1 MRPSPPI
8 AVPDPFAPFRAELE
22 RIRCADRLRTIHP
35 TEGGAGP
42 RLTRTGR
49 SLINFGSN
57 NYLGLAEHPRVKAA
71 AIRAIERDG
80 VGAGASRL
88 LTGDRATHDQLE
100 SALARL
106 KGTDA
111 ALVFPT
117 GYQANVGVIA
127 SLVGRGDLI
136 LADRDCHASL
146 IDGCRASGARFRV
159 YRRDRLDQV
168 DAVLARRTAARRTLI
183 VTDSVFSMEGDLA
196 PLPDLASLAERRDAL
211 LLVDD
216 AHATGVFGSS
226 GAGSS
231 EHWSLRDRPI
241 VQTGTLSKALGALG
255 GFVAGPR
262 VLIDYVLNRARTF
275 IYTTALPSAIA
286 AAALEAIDVLRDEP
300 DRRERLW
307 ANTRHWRHG
316 VRGLGFDTFGSAS
329 PIVPLR
335 IGDDRLALRVA
346 AALADEG
353 VYAPAIRPPTVPA
366 GTARLRTSVL
376 ATHAPDDLTLALS
389 ALERVAAR
397 FGVP

>member
-1 MRPSPPI
+1 MRAPTPVT
-8 AVPDPFAPFRAELE
+8 VPDPFAGFRVELE
-22 RIRCADRLRTIHP
+22 RIRRADRLRAIRA

-42 RLTRTGR
+42 RVNLNGR
-49 SLINFGSN
+49 SLVNFGSN

-71 AIRAIERDG
+71 AVRAIELHG

-88 LTGDRATHDQLE
+88 LTGDCAVHDELE
-100 SALARL
+100 SELARL
-106 KGTDA
+106 KDTEA

-136 LADRDCHASL
+136 LADRDSHASL

-159 YRRDRLDQV
+159 YRRDRLDQL
-168 DAVLARRTAARRTLI
+168 DKVLTRRPATGRTLI

-196 PLPDLASLAERRDAL
+196 PLPDLAALADRHGAW

-216 AHATGVFGSS
+216 AHATGVFGARGS
-226 GAGSS
+226 GSS
-231 EHWSLRDRPI
+231 EHWNLRERPI
-241 VQTGTLSKALGALG
+241 IQVGTLSKALGALG

-275 IYTTALPSAIA
+275 IYTTALPAAIA
-286 AAALEAIDVLRDEP
+286 AAALEAVRLVRDEP

-307 ANTRHWRHG
+307 ANTRRWRAG
-316 VRGLGFDTFGSAS
+316 VRALGFDTFGSGS
-329 PIVPLR
+329 PIIPLR
-335 IGDDRLALRVA
+335 IGNDGLALRVSSM
-346 AALADEG
+346 LANEG

-376 ATHAPDDLTLALS
+376 ATHSQEDLDLALS
-389 ALERVAAR
+389 ALERVATQL
-397 FGVP
+397 GVI